1 MVQEFFPSMI
11 SVIIPTF
18 NEEENIAQCLVSL
31 SHQDIPRTDYEIIVV
46 DGGSKD
52 STCEIAKKYADK
64 VFTQT
69 SKKVG
74 GARNDGVREAKGDIV
89 ATTDADC
96 ILPPHWI
103 KNLAEDFKDPKVV
116 QVYGPVYPIE
126 EGIGN
131 GFSLLLANT
140 FARIGYYS
148 KTFYYTLG
156 CNTAFRKAAFIKA
169 GMYRCIDAG
178 DDLEIA
184 MRMKDEGKIFFD
196 NRLKVGF
203 SMRRYQK
210 FGTLQSLYEWI
221 YIVSKGGESEKYSY
235 SQKKYK

>member
-1 MVQEFFPSMI
+1 MI

-31 SHQDIPRTDYEIIVV
+31 SHQNIPRTEYEIIVV

-52 STCEIAKKYADK
+52 TTCEIAQKYADK

-74 GARNDGVREAKGDIV
+74 GARNDGVNAAQGDIV

-103 KNLAEDFKDPKVV
+103 KNLAEDFKDPGIV

-131 GFSLLLANT
+131 HFSLFLANT

-156 CNTAFRKAAFIKA
+156 CNTAFRKDAFLKA

-184 MRMKDEGKIFFD
+184 MRMKDEGRIYFD

-221 YIVSKGGESEKYSY
+221 YIVSKGGDSEKYSY
-235 SQKKYK
+235 TQKKYK

>member
-1 MVQEFFPSMI
+1 MI

-31 SHQDIPRTDYEIIVV
+31 SHQNIPRTDYEIIVV

-52 STCEIAKKYADK
+52 STCEIAKKYADQ
-64 VFTQT
+64 VFVQT

-74 GARNDGVREAKGDIV
+74 GARNDGVKVAKGDIV

-103 KNLAEDFKDPKVV
+103 KTLTEDFKDPDIV
-116 QVYGPVYPIE
+116 QIYGPVYPIE

-131 GFSLLLANT
+131 RFSLLLANT

-156 CNTAFRKAAFIKA
+156 CNTAFRKDAFNRA

-184 MRMKDEGKIFFD
+184 MRMKDEGTIYFD
-196 NRLKVGF
+196 NRLNVGF

-210 FGTLQSLYEWI
+210 FGTMQSLYEWI
-221 YIVSKGGESEKYSY
+221 YIVSKGGNSEKYSY

>member
-1 MVQEFFPSMI
+1 MI

-31 SHQDIPRTDYEIIVV
+31 THQSLPRSEYEIIVV
-46 DGGSKD
+46 DGGSND
-52 STCEIAKKYADK
+52 ATCEIAKKYADK

-69 SKKVG
+69 SRKVG
-74 GARNDGVREAKGDIV
+74 GARNDGVMAARGDLI

-96 ILPPHWI
+96 ILPPHWLKRI
-103 KNLAEDFKDPKVV
+103 RDDFADPSIV

-126 EGIGN
+126 EGIRN
-131 GFSLLLANT
+131 QFSLFLANM
-140 FARIGYYS
+140 FSRIGYYS
-148 KTFYYTLG
+148 TTFYYTLG
-156 CNTAFRKAAFIKA
+156 CNTAFRKEAFVDA

-184 MRMKDEGKIFFD
+184 MRLKDFGRIYLD

-210 FGTLQSLYEWI
+210 FGAVQSIYEWI
-221 YIVSKGGESEKYSY
+221 AIVSDGGESGKYSY
-235 SQKKYK
+235 TRKDYK

>member
-1 MVQEFFPSMI
+1 MI

-31 SHQDIPRTDYEIIVV
+31 SHQTLSRSEYEIIVV

-52 STCEIAKKYADK
+52 ATCEIAKKYADL

-69 SKKVG
+69 SRKVG
-74 GARNDGVREAKGDIV
+74 GARNDGVMAAKGDII

-96 ILPPHWI
+96 ILPPHWLKRI
-103 KNLAEDFKDPKVV
+103 AEDFHDPSVS

-126 EGIGN
+126 EGIRN
-131 GFSLLLANT
+131 QISLFLANM
-140 FARIGYYS
+140 FSRIGYYS
-148 KTFYYTLG
+148 TTFYYTLG
-156 CNTAFRKAAFIKA
+156 CNTAFRKKAFVRA

-184 MRMKDEGKIFFD
+184 MRMKDFGRIVYD

-210 FGTLQSLYEWI
+210 FGAVQSIYEWI
-221 YIVSKGGESEKYSY
+221 AIVSDGGESGKYSY
-235 SQKKYK
+235 TRRDYK